1 MTKALCPGSFDP
13 PTNGHV
19 DVIERAIA
27 SFEEVVIAIVDNPAK
42 ASLFTAGERAA
53 MLKDLFGDRVR
64 VETFSGLLVDFAR
77 DTEADVVIKGLRT
90 VGDYEYELQM
100 AQMNRSL
107 TGMETVFMAA
117 KEDWSFVSSSL
128 VKEVARLGGSVSGLV
143 PDVVEKALK
152 ERLS

>member
-27 SFEEVVIAIVDNPAK
+27 SFDEVVIGVVDNPSK
-42 ASLFTAGERAA
+42 AALFTTSEREG
-53 MLKDLFGDRVR
+53 LLGDLFGDRAQIG
-64 VETFSGLLVDFAR
+64 TFSGLLVDFAR
-77 DTEADVVIKGLRT
+77 ETGADVVVKGLRT

-100 AQMNRSL
+100 AQMNRNL
-107 TGMETVFMAA
+107 TGMETIFMAA

>member
-27 SFEEVVIAIVDNPAK
+27 SFDEVVIAIVDNPSK
-42 ASLFTAGERAA
+42 AAMFTAAEREE
-53 MLKDLFGDRVR
+53 LLEDLFGDRAQIV
-64 VETFSGLLVDFAR
+64 TFSGLLVDFAR
-77 DTEADVVIKGLRT
+77 DIGADVVVKGLRT

-100 AQMNRSL
+100 AQMNRNL
-107 TGMETVFMAA
+107 TGMETIFMAA

>member
-1 MTKALCPGSFDP
+1 
-13 PTNGHV
+13 V

-27 SFEEVVIAIVDNPAK
+27 SFDEVVIAIVDNPAK
-42 ASLFTAGERAA
+42 AALFTASERAG
-53 MLKDLFGDRVR
+53 MFKDIFGDRVR

-77 DTEADVVIKGLRT
+77 DTGADVVIKGLRT

-100 AQMNRSL
+100 AQMNRNL
-107 TGMETVFMAA
+107 TGMETIFMAA

>member
-27 SFEEVVIAIVDNPAK
+27 SFDEVLIAIVDNPAK
-42 ASLFTAGERAA
+42 AALFTAPERAA
-53 MLKDLFGDRVR
+53 MLKELFGDRAR
-64 VETFSGLLVDFAR
+64 IDTFSGLLVDFAR
-77 DTEADVVIKGLRT
+77 ESGADVVVKGLRT

-100 AQMNRSL
+100 AQMNRNL
-107 TGMETVFMAA
+107 TGMETIFMAA

-152 ERLS
+152 ERL

>member
-42 ASLFTAGERAA
+42 AALFTAAERAE
-53 MLKDLFGDRVR
+53 MLKDLFGDRAR
-64 VETFSGLLVDFAR
+64 IETFSGLLVDFAHK
-77 DTEADVVIKGLRT
+77 TGADVVIKGLRT

-100 AQMNRSL
+100 AQMNRNL
-107 TGMETVFMAA
+107 TGMETMFMAA
-117 KEDWSFVSSSL
+117 KEDWSYVSSSL

>member
-27 SFEEVVIAIVDNPAK
+27 SFDEVVIAIVDNPSK
-42 ASLFTAGERAA
+42 AALFTVSERESI
-53 MLKDLFGDRVR
+53 LEELFGDRAQIG
-64 VETFSGLLVDFAR
+64 TFSGLLVDFAR
-77 DTEADVVIKGLRT
+77 ETGADVVVKGLRT

-100 AQMNRSL
+100 AQMNRNL
-107 TGMETVFMAA
+107 TGMETIFMAA

>member
-27 SFEEVVIAIVDNPAK
+27 SFEEVVIAIVDNPSKSAM
-42 ASLFTAGERAA
+42 FTAAEREE
-53 MLKDLFGDRVR
+53 LLEDLFGDRAQIV
-64 VETFSGLLVDFAR
+64 TFSGLLVDFAR
-77 DTEADVVIKGLRT
+77 NTGADVVVKGLRT

-100 AQMNRSL
+100 AQMNRNQ
-107 TGMETVFMAA
+107 TGMETIFMAA

>member
-27 SFEEVVIAIVDNPAK
+27 SFDEVLIAIVDNPAK
-42 ASLFTAGERAA
+42 AALFTAPERAA
-53 MLKDLFGDRVR
+53 MLKELFGDRAR
-64 VETFSGLLVDFAR
+64 IDTFSGLLVDFAR
-77 DTEADVVIKGLRT
+77 ESGADVVVKGLRT

-100 AQMNRSL
+100 AQMNRNL
-107 TGMETVFMAA
+107 TGMETIFMAA

>member
-42 ASLFTAGERAA
+42 AALFSAAERAA
-53 MLKDLFGDRVR
+53 MFKDLFGDRVK

-77 DTEADVVIKGLRT
+77 DIGTDVVIKGLRT

-100 AQMNRSL
+100 AQMNRNL
-107 TGMETVFMAA
+107 TGMETIFMAA

>member
-42 ASLFTAGERAA
+42 AALFSAAERAA
-53 MLKDLFGDRVR
+53 MFKDLFGGRAR
-64 VETFSGLLVDFAR
+64 IETFDGLLVDFAR
-77 DTEADVVIKGLRT
+77 EIGADVVIKGLRT

-100 AQMNRSL
+100 AQMNRNL
-107 TGMETVFMAA
+107 TGMETIFMAA

-128 VKEVARLGGSVSGLV
+128 IKEVARLGGSVSGLV

>member
-42 ASLFTAGERAA
+42 AALFTATERAD
-53 MLKDLFGDRVR
+53 MFKDIFGDRVR

-77 DTEADVVIKGLRT
+77 DTAADVVIKGLRT

-100 AQMNRSL
+100 AQMNRNL
-107 TGMETVFMAA
+107 TGMETIFMAA

>member
-27 SFEEVVIAIVDNPAK
+27 SFDEVVIAIVDNPSK
-42 ASLFTAGERAA
+42 AALFSTAEREA
-53 MLKDLFGDRVR
+53 LLEDLFGDRAR
-64 VETFSGLLVDFAR
+64 IETFSGLLVDFAR
-77 DTEADVVIKGLRT
+77 DTGADVVVKGLRT

-100 AQMNRSL
+100 AQMNRNL
-107 TGMETVFMAA
+107 TGMETMFMAA

>member
-42 ASLFTAGERAA
+42 AALFSAAERAA
-53 MLKDLFGDRVR
+53 MFNDLFGDRAK

-77 DTEADVVIKGLRT
+77 DAGADVVIKGLRT

-100 AQMNRSL
+100 AQMNRNL
-107 TGMETVFMAA
+107 TGMETMFMAA

>member
-27 SFEEVVIAIVDNPAK
+27 SFDEVVIGIVDNPSK
-42 ASLFTAGERAA
+42 AALFSASERISLFEE
-53 MLKDLFGDRVR
+53 LFGDRAQI
-64 VETFSGLLVDFAR
+64 ETFSGLLVDFAR
-77 DTEADVVIKGLRT
+77 ETGADVVVKGLRT

-100 AQMNRSL
+100 AQMNRNL
-107 TGMETVFMAA
+107 TGMETIFMAA

>member
-42 ASLFTAGERAA
+42 AALFSAAERAA
-53 MLKDLFGDRVR
+53 MFKDLFGGRAR
-64 VETFSGLLVDFAR
+64 IETFDGLLVDFAR
-77 DTEADVVIKGLRT
+77 EIGADVVIKGLRT

-100 AQMNRSL
+100 AQMNRNL
-107 TGMETVFMAA
+107 TGMETIFMAA
-117 KEDWSFVSSSL
+117 KEDWSFVSSTL
-128 VKEVARLGGSVSGLV
+128 IKEVARLGGSVSGLV